1 MLFGLGVALESE
13 ADYERRY
20 IVLPHV
26 LLLFRF
32 YGLHYETFGI
42 PSSLHFFFFLSF
54 LLFSML
60 LYSRISAR
68 VVIHVIYVWKEDA
81 KRLLVYTSPFVRAH
95 FAQGYAREGEH
106 D

>member
-42 PSSLHFFFFLSF
+42 PSSLHFFFFSF
-54 LLFSML
+54 LFF
-60 LYSRISAR
+60 YFRCYF
-68 VVIHVIYVWKEDA
+68 IHEYPHA
-81 KRLLVYTSPFVRAH
+81 S
-95 FAQGYAREGEH
+95 
-106 D
+106 

>member
-32 YGLHYETFGI
+32 YGLHYETFG
-42 PSSLHFFFFLSF
+42 
-54 LLFSML
+54 
-60 LYSRISAR
+60 
-68 VVIHVIYVWKEDA
+68 D
-81 KRLLVYTSPFVRAH
+81 PF
-95 FAQGYAREGEH
+95 
-106 D
+106 